1 MADPTLA
8 VLLRNGPH
16 SSATVRYALK
26 CNDVAMSY
34 AKTPIQ
40 IPIAQQ
46 SPELI
51 DLGYFRPSI
60 TVTGII
66 DTVGG
71 NTSNVGSGADA
82 GFSGMESFTYSRQ
95 LASDGNYYS
104 DGGTSD
110 TAAKTYYIPYKNA
123 LEEAVATWMY
133 LDTTPHQVEIRDAK
147 YPISSYDGFT
157 SGGAVT
163 NRFHAVSGNRDNHA
177 TGGAIYEVAIQQCR
191 FALKAA
197 TEDRYEFTMQFVAKA
212 RIDMPVSV

>member
-1 MADPTLA
+1 MAEPTLA

-16 SSATVRYALK
+16 SSASVRYALK

-51 DLGYFRPSI
+51 DLGYFRPSV

-71 NTSNVGSGADA
+71 NANNTTA
-82 GFSGMESFTYSRQ
+82 GFAGMDSFSYSRQ
-95 LASDGNYYS
+95 LASDANYYS

-110 TAAKTYYIPYKNA
+110 TAAQTYYVPYKNA

-133 LDTTPHQVEIRDAK
+133 LDTTPLQIEIGDAK
-147 YPISSYDGFT
+147 YPIDSYGGYI
-157 SGGAVT
+157 SGGAAT

-191 FALKAA
+191 FSLKAA

-212 RIDMPVSV
+212 RLDMPVSV

>member
-1 MADPTLA
+1 MAEPTLA

-16 SSATVRYALK
+16 SSASVRYALK

-51 DLGYFRPSI
+51 DLGYFRPSV

-71 NTSNVGSGADA
+71 NAINTTA
-82 GFSGMESFTYSRQ
+82 GFAGMDSFSYSRQ
-95 LASDGNYYS
+95 LASDANYYS

-110 TAAKTYYIPYKNA
+110 TAAQTYYVPYKNA

-133 LDTTPHQVEIRDAK
+133 LDTTPLQIEIGDAK
-147 YPISSYDGFT
+147 YPIDSYGGYI
-157 SGGAVT
+157 SGGAAT

-191 FALKAA
+191 FSLKAA

-212 RIDMPVSV
+212 RLDMPVSV

>member
-1 MADPTLA
+1 MAEPTLA
-8 VLLRNGPH
+8 VLLRNGTH
-16 SSATVRYALK
+16 TSASVRYALK

-60 TVTGII
+60 TCTGII
-66 DTVGG
+66 DTIGG
-71 NTSNVGSGADA
+71 NTSNTTVGFA
-82 GFSGMESFTYSRQ
+82 GMESFTYVRQ
-95 LASDGNYYS
+95 LASDANYFS

-110 TAAKTYYIPYKNA
+110 TAAQTYYIPYKNA
-123 LEEAVATWMY
+123 LEEAAATWMY
-133 LDTTPHQVEIRDAK
+133 LDSTPLQIEIGDAK
-147 YPISSYDGFT
+147 YPIDSYGGYM
-157 SGGAVT
+157 SGGNAT
-163 NRFHAVSGNRDNHA
+163 NRFHAVSGNRNVHA

-191 FALKAA
+191 FSLKAA

-212 RIDMPVSV
+212 RLDMPVSA

>member
-1 MADPTLA
+1 MAEPTLA

-16 SSATVRYALK
+16 SSASVRYALK

-71 NTSNVGSGADA
+71 NASNTTA
-82 GFSGMESFTYSRQ
+82 GFAGMESFLYSRQ
-95 LASDGNYYS
+95 LASDANYFS
-104 DGGTSD
+104 DGGTSNE
-110 TAAKTYYIPYKNA
+110 AAQTYYIPYKNA
-123 LEEAVATWMY
+123 LEEAAATWMY
-133 LDTTPHQVEIRDAK
+133 LDTTPIQIEIGDAK
-147 YPISSYDGFT
+147 YPIDSYGGYI
-157 SGGAVT
+157 SGGPAT
-163 NRFHAVSGNRDNHA
+163 NRYHAVSGNRNNHA

-191 FALKAA
+191 FSMKAS

-212 RIDMPVSV
+212 RLDMPVSV

>member
-1 MADPTLA
+1 MAEPTLA

-16 SSATVRYALK
+16 SGASVRYALK

-51 DLGYFRPSI
+51 DLGYFRPSV

-71 NTSNVGSGADA
+71 DTSNIGYNGGSAPTNVRGTA
-82 GFSGMESFTYSRQ
+82 GMESFLYTRTSVSSSQ
-95 LASDGNYYS
+95 FA
-104 DGGTSD
+104 DGGHA
-110 TAAKTYYIPYKNA
+110 TAQRYYVPYKNA
-123 LEEAVATWMY
+123 LEEAAATWMF
-133 LDTTPHQVEIRDAK
+133 LDTTPLQIEIGDAQ
-147 YPISSYDGFT
+147 YPLASY
-157 SGGAVT
+157 GGYAPGGNVT
-163 NRFHAVSGNRDNHA
+163 NRFSTSNQQA

-191 FALKAA
+191 FSLKAA

-212 RIDMPVSV
+212 RLDMPVSV

>member
-1 MADPTLA
+1 MAEPTLA

-16 SSATVRYALK
+16 GTASVRYGLK

-46 SPELI
+46 SPEII

-66 DTVGG
+66 DTIGG
-71 NTSNVGSGADA
+71 DSSNTTAAVA
-82 GFSGMESFTYSRQ
+82 GMESFLYTR
-95 LASDGNYYS
+95 ASVSNSGQFA
-104 DGGTSD
+104 DGGD
-110 TAAKTYYIPYKNA
+110 GTAQRYYVPYKNA
-123 LEEAVATWMY
+123 LEEAAATWMY
-133 LDTTPHQVEIRDAK
+133 LDTTPIQIEIGDAQ
-147 YPISSYDGFT
+147 YPLASY
-157 SGGAVT
+157 GGYAPGGNIT
-163 NRFHAVSGNRDNHA
+163 NRFSTSNQQA

-191 FALKAA
+191 FSLKAA

-212 RIDMPVSV
+212 RLDMPVSV